1 MIEAS
6 DRRPRLL
13 FSKYRQA
20 RIVLSDIC
28 LSSPPSEL
36 ADQTNLLDAII
47 DSQEQD
53 RTIDRYMSLGVALSS
68 QGRIIGPIVW
78 PRLGSID
85 LWRRKIGE
93 EIVGELVPAGVLDFL
108 MADYSL
114 NLLLPL
120 VRAVEDLDA
129 A

>member
-6 DRRPRLL
+6 GRRPRLL

-20 RIVLSDIC
+20 RIVLSDTC

-53 RTIDRYMSLGVALSS
+53 RTIDRYMSLGVALFS
-68 QGRIIGPIVW
+68 QGRIIGPLVW

-114 NLLLPL
+114 DLLLPL

>member
-1 MIEAS
+1 LIEAS
-6 DRRPRLL
+6 GRRPQLL

-20 RIVLSDIC
+20 RIVLFDIC

-53 RTIDRYMSLGVALSS
+53 RTIDRYMSLGVALFR
-68 QGRIIGPIVW
+68 QGRIIGPLVW

-93 EIVGELVPAGVLDFL
+93 EIVGGLVPASVLDFL
-108 MADYSL
+108 MTDYS
-114 NLLLPL
+114 
-120 VRAVEDLDA
+120 
-129 A
+129 